1 LLRRELE
8 EVELPMMYH
17 YNRNKER
24 AKRKS
29 LRNNPTEA
37 ERKLWQYLK
46 GKQLLGV
53 KLRRQYS
60 VDTYILDFYAP
71 KLKLAIEVDGATH
84 FTTPEEKY
92 YDENRTKYL
101 KGFGIK
107 ILRFSNEDVYENIYG
122 ILQGIEQKIREM
134 SNK

>member
-1 LLRRELE
+1 
-8 EVELPMMYH
+8 MTYH
-17 YNRNKER
+17 YNRDKER

-46 GKQLLGV
+46 GKQLSGV
-53 KLRRQYS
+53 KFRRQYS

-84 FTTPEEKY
+84 FTPEEKY
-92 YDENRTKYL
+92 YDENRAKYL
-101 KGFGIK
+101 EGFGIK
-107 ILRFSNEDVYENIYG
+107 ILRFTNEDIYENTEG
-122 ILQGIEQKIREM
+122 ILLAIEQKIHEI